1 MRYVLHSV
9 AILYTY
15 PIVKF
20 MNCMHNVLPLA
31 TELSVHVLI
40 YM

>member
-1 MRYVLHSV
+1 MRHVYCNA

-15 PIVKF
+15 PMVKC

-31 TELSVHVLI
+31 TELSVDVLI
-40 YM
+40 Y